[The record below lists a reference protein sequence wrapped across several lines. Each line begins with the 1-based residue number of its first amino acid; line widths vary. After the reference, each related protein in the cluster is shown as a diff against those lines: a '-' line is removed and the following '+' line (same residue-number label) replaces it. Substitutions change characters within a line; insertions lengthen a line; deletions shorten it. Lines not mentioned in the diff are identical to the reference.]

1 MIPELKN
8 QSILVYDIETNG
20 LDVNKAECKWFIAY
34 SYKNDKH
41 YCLPYTA
48 MTAIKKLIKGHNK
61 LIGFN
66 NREFDN
72 AILTNQH
79 EVDFKYKNII
89 DMCEISRKR
98 LPTMGIRVLNYKMK
112 TIVDTLKLPGGSKGE
127 IDYKIFQKDEWNDEE
142 IKEIEKYGKQDI
154 ICTKDLF
161 EWFFIKFKPLRG
173 FLSQTDQDKFMDV
186 KASPASLAYRVM
198 CNLSGNKC
206 EFPPYGEQ
214 KKNKFTETKKETFE
228 GGHLIEPRDKKVS
241 GNIVSVDITSAY
253 PHAIMMGNLL
263 SPSEEGWN
271 GGDYFDLKGT
281 YNDKDFGKTE
291 DALKKVFLTRL
302 KAKLEGDKIRSM
314 AYKVVINSFYGTL
327 GRDCFLTFY
336 NPVAAG
342 DCTKMIRTI
351 IKKFAKTCEE
361 NGFRVIYGF
370 TDNVVVSIPKESSKE
385 DLMIMV
391 DAFVKDVKN
400 NVPFPMDTFGF
411 EVDKEYKF
419 ICIFE
424 KNCYL
429 WVDKDGNVGNT
440 KTLLDKNTPQIIMD
454 VFNNFMCPKIIKN
467 LDVDFTE
474 EELTNYIKEVL
485 KDNVLLA
492 AKLYNVKPLSTYK
505 SKTSKEAQISKL
517 YGEGQHTLIPNLK
530 GIGMGKA
537 KSTKK
542 KIGVRHCSINE
553 FEKNNLTYEDVDVS
567 KLLDELKR
575 FIPKEVK
582 A

>member
-1 MIPELKN
+1 
-8 QSILVYDIETNG
+8 
-20 LDVNKAECKWFIAY
+20 
-34 SYKNDKH
+34 
-41 YCLPYTA
+41 
-48 MTAIKKLIKGHNK
+48 
-61 LIGFN
+61 
-66 NREFDN
+66 
-72 AILTNQH
+72 
-79 EVDFKYKNII
+79 
-89 DMCEISRKR
+89 
-98 LPTMGIRVLNYKMK
+98 
-112 TIVDTLKLPGGSKGE
+112 
-127 IDYKIFQKDEWNDEE
+127 
-142 IKEIEKYGKQDI
+142 
-154 ICTKDLF
+154 
-161 EWFFIKFKPLRG
+161 
-173 FLSQTDQDKFMDV
+173 
-186 KASPASLAYRVM
+186 
-198 CNLSGNKC
+198 
-206 EFPPYGEQ
+206 
-214 KKNKFTETKKETFE
+214 
-228 GGHLIEPRDKKVS
+228 
-241 GNIVSVDITSAY
+241 
-253 PHAIMMGNLL
+253 
-263 SPSEEGWN
+263 
-271 GGDYFDLKGT
+271 
-281 YNDKDFGKTE
+281 
-291 DALKKVFLTRL
+291 
-302 KAKLEGDKIRSM
+302 M

-400 NVPFPMDTFGF
+400 NVPFPMNTFGF

-429 WVDKDGNVGNT
+429 WVDKYGNVGNT

-485 KDNVLLA
+485 KDNVLAA
-492 AKLYNVKPLSTYK
+492 AKLYNVKPLNTYK

-553 FEKNNLTYEDVDVS
+553 FEKNNITYEDVDVS